1 MGAKQS
7 KAKNDNDDNI
17 NLPNVLDHIASKY
30 ITSANF
36 KDLENLHDSK
46 YCDKLVIL
54 TSKIIEKNLHLI
66 DIDYMDQR
74 THNGEEINKMSRDK
88 VLYLGKQKLEDIDVK
103 NSVKKRRMCIG
114 IARFYVRIA
123 HIYAAISKTI
133 NPSYSFIDDSGIKQ
147 KISADEKHQLPK
159 HIQTRMSNYN
169 LCSRRISALKL
180 RQDTEN
186 GMIIKVKNCDMNKK
200 KLVGGDPMAF
210 QQQPAVQ
217 QVPLFDTAMKPDTIP
232 PTTDANKQ
240 LFDTSKNDM
249 ISAPPTDASSI
260 STTFSPGQNLG
271 KMFDASAADTIEMPI
286 DDGTNKD
293 TIDVS
298 KNEMQM
304 FSNTQALEEEV
315 ERDMYLIDEPGI
327 AELEML
333 YYDVYD
339 FNEQKFNTMSDKSKK
354 QYKNDLKIF
363 YETFTGKKLKNNPE
377 IKKFSDIPLIDFH
390 NQDLCTDSNSPWT
403 KPYMGSRKKNLFKKY
418 ATHLADMIKKTQDNE
433 KKLINIL
440 EDIFVYWIDP
450 EEKEKKL
457 TINPKLTDKSLDKIT
472 MKTRDIILKLYV
484 GCEKDFQKGL
494 QIFEALVK
502 KNMVNMKQQ
511 QIEHLN
517 NLLEKIENE
526 DTQS

>member
-7 KAKNDNDDNI
+7 KANNSDSNDNID
-17 NLPNVLDHIASKY
+17 LPNVLDHIASKY
-30 ITSANF
+30 ITTANF
-36 KDLENLHDSK
+36 KDLENLHDSE

-74 THNGEEINKMSRDK
+74 THNGEEINKMSKDK

-133 NPSYSFIDDSGIKQ
+133 NPSYSFVDESGIKQ
-147 KISADEKHQLPK
+147 KISADEKQQLPK

-200 KLVGGDPMAF
+200 MVGGDPQNPF
-210 QQQPAVQ
+210 QP
-217 QVPLFDTAMKPDTIP
+217 PLLFD
-232 PTTDANKQ
+232 N
-240 LFDTSKNDM
+240 SKNN
-249 ISAPPTDASSI
+249 IAPTATMDASNVN
-260 STTFSPGQNLG
+260 TTLEPQENLG
-271 KMFDASAADTIEMPI
+271 QMFDASAANIFEMPI
-286 DDGTNKD
+286 SDETN

-298 KNEMQM
+298 QNDMQM
-304 FSNTQALEEEV
+304 FSNTQALEEDIGG
-315 ERDMYLIDEPGI
+315 DMHLIDEPGI

-333 YYDVYD
+333 YYDMYD
-339 FNEQKFNTMSDKSKK
+339 FNEKKFNKMSDKSKK
-354 QYKNDLKIF
+354 QYQNDLKIF
-363 YETFTGKKLKNNPE
+363 YETFTGKKLKNNPN
-377 IKKFSDIPLIDFH
+377 IKKFADIPLIDFH

-403 KPYMGSRKKNLFKKY
+403 KPYIGSRKQNLFKKY
-418 ATHLADMIKKTQDNE
+418 AKHLASMITKTQNNE
-433 KKLINIL
+433 KKLIGIL

-457 TINPKLTDKSLDKIT
+457 TINPKLTDDALDKIT
-472 MKTRDIILKLYV
+472 MKTRDIILNLYV
-484 GCEKDFQKGL
+484 ECEKDFQKGL

-502 KNMVNMKQQ
+502 KNMVNTKQQ
-511 QIEHLN
+511 QINHLN
-517 NLLEKIENE
+517 KLLEKIEQE
-526 DTQS
+526 ES